1 MLALNWSDQYLV
13 DHGVI
18 DAEHKSLFAL
28 ANRVFQVSD
37 PVAGRDE
44 IIAIVKSLLVYM
56 EEHFQHEEELM
67 IQSDFPALI
76 EHTGMHRRITASMT
90 RALREI
96 KDIQHFAAELR
107 FMMVEWVL
115 THMIQ
120 EDKRIGDY
128 LRSQEH
134 ELA

>member
-1 MLALNWSDQYLV
+1 MLALDWSDEYQV

-18 DAEHKSLFAL
+18 DAEHKTLFAL
-28 ANRVFQVSD
+28 ANRVFQVPD

-44 IIAIVKSLLVYM
+44 IISIVKSLFVYM

-67 IQSDFPALI
+67 MQCDYPALI
-76 EHTGMHRRITASMT
+76 EHAGMHRRITASMT

-115 THMIQ
+115 AHMLQ

-128 LRSQEH
+128 LRSHEH